1 MVRNPFVI
9 AAVLDGEAAATF
21 GPVIITLIPIA
32 VLAAAV
38 LDAVGRYR
46 RGDGI
51 LRAQLRWLLAAS
63 AFVVIAVLFGL
74 AWLITL
80 GSVLGGMGW
89 LPAIIA
95 YPLVPVAVGAAVLRY
110 RLFEIDRIV
119 SRSIAW
125 ILVTLTVAAV
135 FAAGIVALSA
145 AFHELTNGDTLAVAA
160 STLVAAVLFQPLR
173 RRIQRTV
180 DRRFDRARV
189 DGEHLAES
197 FADRLRS
204 EVDLPRL
211 LDGLTSTAEEGV
223 RPTNAA
229 VWIRPTHARP

>member
-1 MVRNPFVI
+1 
-9 AAVLDGEAAATF
+9 
-21 GPVIITLIPIA
+21 
-32 VLAAAV
+32 
-38 LDAVGRYR
+38 
-46 RGDGI
+46 
-51 LRAQLRWLLAAS
+51 
-63 AFVVIAVLFGL
+63 
-74 AWLITL
+74 
-80 GSVLGGMGW
+80 MGW